1 MKKVLVLLFCLL
13 CAACVTHKNASGSF
27 DGLSAAYSSDAQ
39 ALAIQAAEELSQRHA
54 PAHTSVT
61 LQKVPGL
68 FGDALESSL
77 RSRGF
82 ALAQSGSSLGV
93 TYRVDAVQ
101 TDQSAEPSLGYVQ
114 VSCTDGQLFSFTRSL
129 GSPVPYTEPPNT
141 RPVPED
147 HPLESRPLPES
158 VPQPM
163 PTTALTAQTAT
174 PVRKYTVKKTGTAAA
189 VAKRCGIPVKDFCRW
204 NQVGTNAV
212 LEKGYQVYLSEPP
225 AGVIPVAATV
235 PVPAGA
241 PDELPAPQAAT
252 PAPMPDPVSLPSR
265 AQTSPALRLGKP
277 QPSEPVAYTPVAVS
291 MPAAQTPQPAGAPIA
306 EAPVTVPSSTP
317 APSTS
322 PRLMPVAG
330 MEAVPV
336 AQPFW
341 EVQKGTMLRG
351 QMEDWASVAG
361 YSLIWNAQNDY
372 EMRSSATF
380 SGEFIDAVKNFF
392 AALQA
397 NGLALRVTI
406 YQGNKVMEVS
416 EH

>member
-1 MKKVLVLLFCLL
+1 MKKVLVPLFCLL
-13 CAACVTHKNASGSF
+13 CAACVTHRNASGSF
-27 DGLSAAYSSDAQ
+27 DGLSAAYTSDAQ
-39 ALAIQAAEELSQRHA
+39 ALAIRAAEELSRRHA
-54 PAHTSVT
+54 PAHTSVA

-68 FGDALESSL
+68 FGDALESGL

-93 TYRVDAVQ
+93 AYRVDAVQ
-101 TDQSAEPSLGYVQ
+101 TDQGAEPSLGYVQ
-114 VSCTDGQLFSFTRSL
+114 VGCTDGQLFSFTRPL

-163 PTTALTAQTAT
+163 PTNALSAQTAT

-189 VAKRCGIPVKDFCRW
+189 VAKRCGIPVRDFCRW
-204 NQVGTNAV
+204 NQVGSNAV
-212 LEKGYQVYLSEPP
+212 LEKGYEVYLSEPP

-241 PDELPAPQAAT
+241 SEEPSAATT
-252 PAPMPDPVSLPSR
+252 PAPMPEPVSLPSR

-277 QPSEPVAYTPVAVS
+277 KPGEPVAYTPVALN
-291 MPAAQTPQPAGAPIA
+291 MPAAQTPKPAGAPIA
-306 EAPVTVPSSTP
+306 EAPVTVPASTP

-322 PRLMPVAG
+322 SSLMPVAAI
-330 MEAVPV
+330 EAVPV
-336 AQPFW
+336 AQALW
-341 EVQKGTMLRG
+341 DIRKGSMLRG
-351 QMEDWASVAG
+351 QMEGWAAVAG